1 MVLLVIRRVRWLCDR
16 ETAAEVYNRLE
27 GGEGVNWNFY
37 NINQSRQW
45 VALDNHKFENNIC

>member
-27 GGEGVNWNFY
+27 GGERDNWNFD
-37 NINQSRQW
+37 NINQSR
-45 VALDNHKFENNIC
+45 